1 MENQQMLINLSTYE
15 LKDLIQYLKDYSSIT
30 GQAYKY
36 AKDIKSQQEIAT
48 MNFDLNKL
56 IKKLLNELE
65 RNK

>member
-1 MENQQMLINLSTYE
+1 MKNQDRFIYLSTNE
-15 LKDLIQYLKDYSSIT
+15 LQDLIQFLKDYSNIT

-56 IKKLLNELE
+56 IKKLQNEFE
-65 RNK
+65 RK